1 VILDELLRVAHT
13 GAVAL
18 YIGGAIIVT
27 LGLRRAQRFIPPAQ
41 AAVVGNVVGT
51 LFTYISW
58 LALAT
63 WVGSGYWL
71 LARRGWASPTSPHTL
86 FVDPD
91 LLKEGYG
98 WMMIL
103 MISSWLG
110 MLINA
115 VLITFVFRPRLVR
128 RLEPSHASP
137 QVVER
142 LQRQMMLSARMV
154 EALALVNLLLCLAG
168 TLAGHRFFE
177 HVYIYT
183 AS

>member
-1 VILDELLRVAHT
+1 
-13 GAVAL
+13 
-18 YIGGAIIVT
+18 
-27 LGLRRAQRFIPPAQ
+27 
-41 AAVVGNVVGT
+41 VGNIVGT

-71 LARRGWASPTSPHTL
+71 LARRGWAEPTAPYSL

-91 LLKEGYG
+91 LLRHGYG

-110 MLINA
+110 MFINA
-115 VLITFVFRPRLVR
+115 IFITFVFRPRLTR
-128 RLEPSHASP
+128 RLNPAQASA
-137 QVVER
+137 QAVER
-142 LQRQMMLSARMV
+142 LQQEMAFSARMV
-154 EALALVNLLLCLAG
+154 EALAIVNLLLCIAA

-183 AS
+183 S

>member
-1 VILDELLRVAHT
+1 MILDELLRVAHT

-27 LGLRRAQRFIPPAQ
+27 VGLRRAQAVIPPAQ
-41 AAVVGNVVGT
+41 AALVGNVVGT

-58 LALAT
+58 LALTT

-71 LARRGWASPTSPHTL
+71 LARRGWADPATPYTL

-91 LLKEGYG
+91 LLRQGNG

-110 MLINA
+110 MFINA
-115 VLITFVFRPRLVR
+115 ILITFVFRPRLTR
-128 RLEPSHASP
+128 RLNPGQASA
-137 QVVER
+137 QAVER
-142 LQRQMMLSARMV
+142 LQKEMMFSARAV
-154 EALALVNLLLCLAG
+154 EILAFINLLLCIMA

-183 AS
+183 S